1 MPIIRISSLPLSDS
15 VQMDKVM
22 VALSSGISRDVRI
35 EQAQL
40 SICWNYIEPGHYI
53 CKGEVAEKQP
63 AHGHPILV
71 ELVVSNVMEKG
82 LREKIMH
89 SLAHRLGK
97 ELNFPVSNIFI
108 YERELQE
115 SQVFENGMMAH
126 WGLQPPRMTG

>member
-1 MPIIRISSLPLSDS
+1 MPIIRISSLPLAGS

-22 VALSSGISRDVRI
+22 VALSSGISRDVRL

-40 SICWNYIEPGHYI
+40 SICWTYMEPGHYI
-53 CKGEVAEKQP
+53 SKGEVTDKQP

-71 ELVVSNVMEKG
+71 ELVVSSVMEKG

-126 WGLQPPRMTG
+126 WGIQPSRMTG

>member
-1 MPIIRISSLPLSDS
+1 MPIIRISSLPLSES
-15 VQMDKVM
+15 VQMDSVM
-22 VALSSGISRDVRI
+22 TALSSGVSRDVRI

-40 SICWNYIEPGHYI
+40 SISWQYLQPGHYI
-53 CKGEVAEKQP
+53 SKGELADKQP
-63 AHGHPILV
+63 AHTHPILV
-71 ELVVSNVMEKG
+71 ELVVSEVMAHE

-115 SQVFENGMMAH
+115 SQVFEKGMMAH
-126 WGLQPPRMTG
+126 WGLQPSRLTG